1 MKDKRQKT
9 GGRRRKNKKPGPGFI
24 KSPKKID
31 VFEEIEG
38 ARIKRISDEF
48 WAGFKTLSKFEN
60 AVSIFGSSRLS
71 PKDEYYKLAEDTA
84 YLLGRAG
91 YEIISGGGP
100 GIMEAANKGAKRARV
115 PSIGLNIY
123 IPTEQKSNPYV
134 TTLVEFHYFF
144 VRKVMFVKYARAF
157 VIFPG
162 GYGTLDELFES
173 INLIQ
178 TQRIQK
184 FPVILVGS
192 RYWQGLL
199 HWIMSTVLRRGC
211 IGASDLSLFSLVDKP
226 SDVVRTINKFYSKQ
240 AHNIH
245 G

>member
-1 MKDKRQKT
+1 MKIKSRKALKRSTGRKEKRTAFVTGEFLKKT
-9 GGRRRKNKKPGPGFI
+9 GLSEKN
-24 KSPKKID
+24 
-31 VFEEIEG
+31 EA
-38 ARIKRISDEF
+38 ARIQRISEEF
-48 WAGFKTLSKFEN
+48 RAGFKKLSEFKN
-60 AVSIFGSSRLS
+60 AVSIFGSSRLL
-71 PKDEYYKLAEDTA
+71 PEDEYYKLAEETA

-144 VRKVMFVKYARAF
+144 IRKVMFVKHARAF

-178 TQRIQK
+178 TQRIPK

-199 HWIMSTVLRRGC
+199 HWVMSTVLRKGC
-211 IGASDLSLFSLVDKP
+211 IGKSDLSLFSLVDKP
-226 SDVVRTINKFYSKQ
+226 MDVVHAVNKFYLK
-240 AHNIH
+240 HNIH

>member
-1 MKDKRQKT
+1 MSKVIPLRAQARRKIKKNKT
-9 GGRRRKNKKPGPGFI
+9 GKLNAF
-24 KSPKKID
+24 SKKID
-31 VFEEIEG
+31 VFEEDEQ
-38 ARIKRISDEF
+38 ARVKRIAEEF
-48 WAGFKTLSKFEN
+48 LLGFKTLSEFNN

-71 PKDEYYKLAEDTA
+71 PKDEYYKLAEQTA

-91 YEIISGGGP
+91 YQIISGGGP
-100 GIMEAANKGAKRARV
+100 SIMEAANKGAKRARV

-123 IPTEQKSNPYV
+123 IPTEQKHNPYV
-134 TTLVEFHYFF
+134 TTLLEFHYFF
-144 VRKVMFVKYARAF
+144 VRKVMFVRYAKAF

-178 TQRIQK
+178 TQRIPK

-199 HWIMSTVLRRGC
+199 HWVMSTVLRRGC
-211 IGASDLSLFSLVDKP
+211 IGESDLSLFSLVDKP
-226 SDVVRTINKFYSKQ
+226 SDVLHAINKFYLK
-240 AHNIH
+240 H

>member
-1 MKDKRQKT
+1 MAGSKK
-9 GGRRRKNKKPGPGFI
+9 RKNTVLASGMFAGRF
-24 KSPKKID
+24 D
-31 VFEEIEG
+31 VFEEDEA
-38 ARIKRISDEF
+38 ARIKRISEEF
-48 WAGFKTLSKFEN
+48 SAGFKKLSKFKN
-60 AVSIFGSSRLS
+60 AISIFGSSRLS
-71 PKDEYYKLAEDTA
+71 PKDEYYKLAEETA

-91 YEIISGGGP
+91 YEVISGGGP

-123 IPTEQKSNPYV
+123 IPTEQRSNPYV
-134 TTLVEFHYFF
+134 TTLLEFHYFF

-178 TQRIQK
+178 TQRIPR
-184 FPVILVGS
+184 FPVVLVGS

-199 HWIMSTVLRRGC
+199 HWVMSTVLRRGC
-211 IGASDLSLFSLVDKP
+211 IGESDLSLFSLVDKP
-226 SDVVRTINKFYSKQ
+226 SDVVHVINKFYSRK
-240 AHNIH
+240 A
-245 G
+245 